1 MNLILNFTGDN
12 VSTLLTRPNAWNWN
26 EAYFPKYEKIYRLAS
41 RAQPYINGSLSVDDG
56 AYVDSYSD
64 LNKLFYGFKTV
75 DGSQTLASYFNT
87 QSLIKESRLWNFS
100 SAPDFIDLRGFG
112 LNGRDV
118 GGDIHQGFYSFKND
132 SFNLGAGSDNF
143 RLEIDT
149 YIWPDPYPTDAYKNL
164 MDYIIDGSYEININ
178 GDDGNDS
185 IDVSF
190 GPNDFTVDA
199 FIGGEWTS
207 YPSIPIAKVSGG
219 AGADYIYV
227 DRMAAVIDGGAGPD
241 TIFNDYCSDRIYGGN
256 GDDWISG
263 IFSLSSYDSPV
274 QRKQTLNQRDI
285 ITGGSGRDTID
296 LGGITLNY
304 QVNGSNDFAV
314 ITDFRSGEDQLQIGL
329 SSGRAIIDM
338 KDGIEKLPQSASY
351 PSSSYKYT
359 ASIYIDMNDDG
370 VLQRG
375 IDELVARIC
384 GDQPG
389 KSDINWGITSGIYV

>member
-1 MNLILNFTGDN
+1 MSLILNFTGESKASN
-12 VSTLLTRPNAWNWN
+12 RNQ
-26 EAYFPKYEKIYRLAS
+26 AYFPRFENIYRLAL
-41 RAQPYINGSLSVDDG
+41 RPHYISFDGSLLVNDG
-56 AYVDSYSD
+56 GDVESYSE

-75 DGSQTLASYFNT
+75 DRSQTLASYFNT
-87 QSLIKESRLWNFS
+87 QGLIKESRLWNFS
-100 SAPDFIDLRGFG
+100 SAPDFIVLEGFG

-118 GGDIHQGFYSFKND
+118 GDDIYQGYYSFKND
-132 SFNLGAGSDNF
+132 TLNLGAGSDDF
-143 RLEIDT
+143 RLEINT
-149 YIWPDPYPTDAYKNL
+149 YIWPNPYPTDAYKDL
-164 MDYIIDGSYEININ
+164 SDYIIDGSYEINVS

-185 IDVSF
+185 IDVLF

-199 FIGGEWTS
+199 FIDGEWTS
-207 YPSIPIAKVSGG
+207 YPSIPLAKVSGG

-227 DRMAAVIDGGAGPD
+227 DRMAAIIDGGAGPD
-241 TIFNDYCSDRIYGGN
+241 RIQTHICSDRIYGGN
-256 GDDWISG
+256 GDDHISG
-263 IFSLSSYDSPV
+263 MSWLYSYEHPG
-274 QRKQTLNQRDI
+274 QRKQALNQRDV
-285 ITGGSGRDTID
+285 ITGGSGRDIFELESATVD
-296 LGGITLNY
+296 Y
-304 QVNGSNDFAV
+304 QLNGSNDFAV
-314 ITDFRSGEDQLQIGL
+314 ITDFRSGEDQLRIGL
-329 SSGRAIIDM
+329 SSGRAIIDI